1 MRPRLVAFT
10 LMSAVNGQV
19 SKMDRAGH
27 LRTNQTTL
35 DQMWQRAKIIHVA
48 DARLAVEAGGTK
60 LRFLTASQV
69 QVLIESGKYKLGEK
83 YFLGLDEI
91 DQEPYFAWHAST
103 VEPEGEKAPDGY
115 LTLREIG
122 GLISEFE
129 MEISLHA
136 VALANWHRS
145 HTHCARCG
153 APTSVAQGGSI
164 RTCDK
169 DKSEHYPRTDCAVIV
184 LVRDKDDRILLGH
197 QPVWPEGRFSCFAGF
212 LEPGETFEQCVQRE
226 VLEESGVVV
235 REINYLGSQPWP
247 FPASI
252 MISFDAITD
261 DPEIA
266 RPDGQEITEVKWF
279 SRAEIKAQS
288 DAGTLLLPPSMS
300 VARKMIDR
308 WFASGPKGQDKEGN
322 GGAKLIGG
330 ETWR

>member
-1 MRPRLVAFT
+1 
-10 LMSAVNGQV
+10 MSAVNGQV

-27 LRTNQTTL
+27 LRTNQATL
-35 DQMWQRAKIIHVA
+35 DQLWQRAKIIHVA
-48 DARLAVEAGGTK
+48 DARLAVVAGGTR
-60 LRFLTASQV
+60 LRFLTSDEVAS
-69 QVLIESGKYKLGEK
+69 LISSKAYKSGEK
-83 YFLGLDEI
+83 YFLGLDEL
-91 DQEPYFAWHAST
+91 DQEPYFAWNASS
-103 VEPEGEKAPDGY
+103 VEPQGENAPDGY

-136 VALANWHRS
+136 VALANWHGS

-153 APTSVAQGGSI
+153 APTSVAQGGAI

-169 DKSEHYPRTDCAVIV
+169 DKSEHYPRTDSAVIV

-197 QPVWPEGRFSCFAGF
+197 QPIWPEGRFSCFAGF

-226 VLEESGVVV
+226 VLEESGVLV
-235 REINYLGSQPWP
+235 REISYLGSQPWP

-252 MISFDAITD
+252 MISFDAVTD
-261 DPEIA
+261 APEIA

-279 SRAEIKAQS
+279 SRAEVKAQS
-288 DAGTLLLPPSMS
+288 DAGTLLLPPTMS
-300 VARKMIDR
+300 VARKMINR
-308 WFASGPKGQDKEGN
+308 WFAQGAEGQDKDGN

>member
-1 MRPRLVAFT
+1 
-10 LMSAVNGQV
+10 
-19 SKMDRAGH
+19 
-27 LRTNQTTL
+27 
-35 DQMWQRAKIIHVA
+35 MWDRAKIVHFA
-48 DARLAVEAGGTK
+48 DSRLAVEAGGTK
-60 LRFLTASQV
+60 LRYLSAAEVQKLIASNQ
-69 QVLIESGKYKLGEK
+69 YKSGEK
-83 YFLGLDEI
+83 YFLGLDRL
-91 DQEPYFAWHAST
+91 DQEPYFAWSASS
-103 VEPEGEKAPDGY
+103 VEPQGEKAPEGY

-129 MEISLHA
+129 MEIGLHT
-136 VALANWHRS
+136 VALANWHKS

-153 APTSVAQGGSI
+153 APTSSTQGGAI
-164 RTCDK
+164 RLCDK

-184 LVRDKDDRILLGH
+184 LVRDQDDRILLGH
-197 QPVWPEGRFSCFAGF
+197 QPIWPEGRFSCFAGF

-226 VLEESGVVV
+226 VLEESGVAV
-235 REINYLGSQPWP
+235 RDVDYLGSQPWP

-261 DPEIA
+261 FPEMA

-288 DAGTLLLPPSMS
+288 DAGTLLLPPTMS
-300 VARKMIDR
+300 VARKMINR
-308 WFASGPKGQDKEGN
+308 WFAQGVEGQDKEGN

>member
-1 MRPRLVAFT
+1 
-10 LMSAVNGQV
+10 MSAVNGQV

-60 LRFLTASQV
+60 LRFLTSDEVAS
-69 QVLIESGKYKLGEK
+69 LISSKAFKSGER
-83 YFLGLDEI
+83 YFLGLDEL
-91 DQEPYFAWHAST
+91 DQDPYFAWNASS
-103 VEPEGEKAPDGY
+103 VEPQGENAPDGY

-136 VALANWHRS
+136 IALANWHKS

-153 APTSVAQGGSI
+153 APTSSAQGGAI

-169 DKSEHYPRTDCAVIV
+169 DKSEHYPRTDSAVIV

-197 QPVWPEGRFSCFAGF
+197 QPIWPEGRFSCFAGF

-226 VLEESGVVV
+226 VLEESGVLV
-235 REINYLGSQPWP
+235 REISYLGSQPWP

-252 MISFDAITD
+252 MISFDAVTD
-261 DPEIA
+261 APDIA

-279 SRAEIKAQS
+279 SRAEVKAQS
-288 DAGTLLLPPSMS
+288 DAGTLLLPPTMS

-308 WFASGPKGQDKEGN
+308 WFAQGAEGQDKDGN
-322 GGAKLIGG
+322 GGAKLLGG

>member
-1 MRPRLVAFT
+1 
-10 LMSAVNGQV
+10 
-19 SKMDRAGH
+19 MDRAGH
-27 LRTNQTTL
+27 LRTNQATL
-35 DQMWQRAKIIHVA
+35 DQLWQRAKIIHVA
-48 DARLAVEAGGTK
+48 DARLAVVAGGTK
-60 LRFLTASQV
+60 LRFLTSVEVAS
-69 QVLIESGKYKLGEK
+69 LISSKVYKSGEK
-83 YFLGLDEI
+83 YFLGLDEL
-91 DQEPYFAWHAST
+91 DQEPYFAWNASS
-103 VEPEGEKAPDGY
+103 VEPQSENAPDGY

-136 VALANWHRS
+136 VALANWHGS

-153 APTSVAQGGSI
+153 APTSVAQGGAI

-169 DKSEHYPRTDCAVIV
+169 DKSEHYPRTDSAVIV

-197 QPVWPEGRFSCFAGF
+197 QPIWPEGRFSCFAGF

-226 VLEESGVVV
+226 VLEESGVLV
-235 REINYLGSQPWP
+235 REISYLGSQPWP

-252 MISFDAITD
+252 MISFDAVTD
-261 DPEIA
+261 APEIA

-279 SRAEIKAQS
+279 SRAEVKAQS
-288 DAGTLLLPPSMS
+288 DAGTLLLPPTMS
-300 VARKMIDR
+300 VARKMINR
-308 WFASGPKGQDKEGN
+308 WFAQGAEGQDKDGN

>member
-1 MRPRLVAFT
+1 
-10 LMSAVNGQV
+10 MSAVNGQV

-35 DQMWQRAKIIHVA
+35 DQMWQRAKIIHVS
-48 DARLAVEAGGTK
+48 DTRLAVEAGGTK
-60 LRFLTASQV
+60 LRYLAASQV
-69 QVLIESGKYKLGEK
+69 KSLIESGEYKLGEK

-91 DQEPYFAWHAST
+91 DQEPYFAWNSST
-103 VEPEGEKAPDGY
+103 VAPQGEKAPEGY

-136 VALANWHRS
+136 VALANWHKS

-153 APTSVAQGGSI
+153 APTSVGQGGAI
-164 RTCDK
+164 RVCDK
-169 DKSEHYPRTDCAVIV
+169 DQSEHYPRTDCAVIV

-226 VLEESGVVV
+226 VLEESGVLV
-235 REINYLGSQPWP
+235 REIDYLGSQPWP

-252 MISFDAITD
+252 MISFDAVTD
-261 DPEIA
+261 APEIA

-279 SRAEIKAQS
+279 SRAEVKAQS
-288 DAGTLLLPPSMS
+288 DAGTLLLPPTMS

-308 WFASGPKGQDKEGN
+308 WFASGAEGQ

>member
-1 MRPRLVAFT
+1 
-10 LMSAVNGQV
+10 
-19 SKMDRAGH
+19 MDRAGH

-60 LRFLTASQV
+60 LHFLTSDEVAS
-69 QVLIESGKYKLGEK
+69 LISSNAFKSGER
-83 YFLGLDEI
+83 YFLGLDEL
-91 DQEPYFAWHAST
+91 DQEPYFAWNASS
-103 VEPEGEKAPDGY
+103 VEPQGENAPAGY

-153 APTSVAQGGSI
+153 APTSVAQGGAI

-169 DKSEHYPRTDCAVIV
+169 DKSEHYPRTDSAVIV

-197 QPVWPEGRFSCFAGF
+197 QPIWPEGRFSCFAGF

-226 VLEESGVVV
+226 VLEESGVLV
-235 REINYLGSQPWP
+235 REISYLGSQPWP

-252 MISFDAITD
+252 MISFDAVTD
-261 DPEIA
+261 APEIA

-279 SRAEIKAQS
+279 SRAEVKAQS
-288 DAGTLLLPPSMS
+288 DAGTLLLPPTMS

-308 WFASGPKGQDKEGN
+308 WFAQGAEGQ

>member
-1 MRPRLVAFT
+1 
-10 LMSAVNGQV
+10 
-19 SKMDRAGH
+19 MDRAGH

-48 DARLAVEAGGTK
+48 DSRLAVEAGGTK
-60 LRFLTASQV
+60 LRFLSALQV
-69 QVLIESGKYKLGEK
+69 QTLIEGGAYKLGEK

-91 DQEPYFAWHAST
+91 DQEPYFAWNSSPIA
-103 VEPEGEKAPDGY
+103 EPSEKAPDGY

-122 GLISEFE
+122 GLISEFD
-129 MEISLHA
+129 MEVSLHA
-136 VALANWHRS
+136 VALANWHKS

-153 APTSVAQGGSI
+153 APTSVAQGGAI
-164 RTCDK
+164 RICEK
-169 DKSEHYPRTDCAVIV
+169 DKSEHYPRTDSAVIV
-184 LVRDKDDRILLGH
+184 LVRDHDDRILLGH

-226 VLEESGVVV
+226 VLEESGVAV
-235 REINYLGSQPWP
+235 REISYLGSQPWP

-261 DPEIA
+261 FPEMA
-266 RPDGQEITEVKWF
+266 QPDGQEITEVKWF
-279 SRAEIKAQS
+279 SRAELKAQS
-288 DAGTLLLPPSMS
+288 DAGTLLLPPTMS
-300 VARKMIDR
+300 VARKMIER
-308 WFASGPKGQDKEGN
+308 WFASGPEGQDKEGK

>member
-1 MRPRLVAFT
+1 
-10 LMSAVNGQV
+10 MSAVNGQV

-27 LRTNQTTL
+27 LRTNQTSL

-48 DARLAVEAGGTK
+48 DARLAVVAGGTK
-60 LRFLTASQV
+60 LRYFSADEV
-69 QVLIESGKYKLGEK
+69 QALISSNEYKSGEK

-91 DQEPYFAWHAST
+91 DQEPYFAWNASS
-103 VEPEGEKAPDGY
+103 VQPQGEKAPEGY

-122 GLISEFE
+122 GLISEFD

-136 VALANWHRS
+136 IALANWHKS

-153 APTSVAQGGSI
+153 APTSVAQGGAI

-169 DKSEHYPRTDCAVIV
+169 DKSEHYPRTDSAVIV

-226 VLEESGVVV
+226 VLEESGVLV
-235 REINYLGSQPWP
+235 REISYLGSQPWP

-252 MISFDAITD
+252 MISFDAVTD
-261 DPEIA
+261 APEIA

-288 DAGTLLLPPSMS
+288 DAGTLLLPPTMS

-308 WFASGPKGQDKEGN
+308 WFAQGVEGQDKDGN